1 VQNTYNTGLYQRLHR
16 KLAESVGG
24 TANGHAQAGG
34 GGGAPLPDI
43 AAVAA
48 ADQGLAGMAGGL
60 PALDLNWVD
69 TRYRT
74 GTFNLFKNYLVY
86 SIDISQYRLLFGFS
100 LLYTDRVT
108 FELLDSA
115 ALL

>member
-1 VQNTYNTGLYQRLHR
+1 MYSTLHGWFLRSCVQNTYNTGLYQRLHR

-24 TANGHAQAGG
+24 TANGHAQ

-48 ADQGLAGMAGGL
+48 ADHGLAGMASSL

-69 TRYRT
+69 TR
-74 GTFNLFKNYLVY
+74 
-86 SIDISQYRLLFGFS
+86 
-100 LLYTDRVT
+100 
-108 FELLDSA
+108 
-115 ALL
+115 